1 MGTWDRS
8 HIPRG
13 STHYSSNPGRSRNK
27 FLYYVM
33 GFFSGIFRMLVL
45 KFGPSG
51 SEVDVKDDSLDRWY
65 VNHKRFDS
73 ERNEVRNV
81 FLKAFSNQKGQM
93 KYFTEV
99 SEPLEARKLAGEVP
113 RYEHIMGG
121 RYAPGYH
128 AQIRE
133 NRRQNRGAGG
143 NFVRFER
150 MEGDTGKTERGG

>member
-1 MGTWDRS
+1 MGTWVRRLL
-8 HIPRG
+8 PRG
-13 STHYSSNPGRSRNK
+13 SNRYSSNRGRPRNK
-27 FLYYVM
+27 FLYYSL
-33 GFFSGIFRMLVL
+33 GLLPGIFHMLVL
-45 KFGPSG
+45 KFGTSG

-65 VNHKRFDS
+65 VSHKRFDP

-128 AQIRE
+128 AQVRE
-133 NRRQNRGAGG
+133 NRRQNRGVGS

-150 MEGDTGKTERGG
+150 MEGDAGKSEEGE

>member
-1 MGTWDRS
+1 
-8 HIPRG
+8 
-13 STHYSSNPGRSRNK
+13 
-27 FLYYVM
+27 
-33 GFFSGIFRMLVL
+33 MLVL

-65 VNHKRFDS
+65 VNHKRFDP

-81 FLKAFSNQKGQM
+81 FLKAFSNQRSQL
-93 KYFTEV
+93 KYFTEM

-121 RYAPGYH
+121 HYAPGYH
-128 AQIRE
+128 AQVRE
-133 NRRQNRGAGG
+133 NRRQNRGVGS

-150 MEGDTGKTERGG
+150 MDGDTGKPEGGE